1 MARFAALSPT
11 VSAYLFQLPYYAVW
25 ITGIALCL
33 SRWQRHPKV
42 SAVAMAGFSL
52 LFLESLFGTLFSY
65 HFLPRM
71 LRGSR
76 DGDIWIRYSIWIIRT
91 LIQAGLW
98 GFILAAVFGWRGT
111 GRYGDSERG
120 AHRGD

>member
-65 HFLPRM
+65 HFLPKM
-71 LRGSR
+71 FHASR
-76 DGDIWIRYSIWIIRT
+76 DHDIWIHYLIWIIRA
-91 LIQAGLW
+91 LIRAGLW
-98 GFILAAVFGWRGT
+98 GVILAAVFGWRGT
-111 GRYGDSERG
+111 DRYSGSERA
-120 AHRGD
+120 AHPGD